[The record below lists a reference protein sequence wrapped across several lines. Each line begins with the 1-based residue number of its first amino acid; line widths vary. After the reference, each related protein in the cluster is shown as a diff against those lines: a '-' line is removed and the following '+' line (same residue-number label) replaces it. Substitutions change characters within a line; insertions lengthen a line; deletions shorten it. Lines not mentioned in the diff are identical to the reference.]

1 MIRRYG
7 GGVAGTLAVL
17 LAWDLIAL
25 AGFGRG
31 AIPTPVGVVHRLL
44 DDGWSLYWPN
54 IKGTGWEAL
63 RGFLWGNLI
72 AIAMAIVVMLVPPL
86 ERVITQ
92 VAVASYCLPIIAVG
106 PILTVVF
113 SGDTPM
119 VTMAALQ
126 VVFTTLIG
134 VLAGLRAA
142 DRTSLDLIRAYGGG
156 RWQQLRRVRVVAA
169 LPSSF
174 AALKIAAPA
183 AVLGAII
190 GEFLGGVKGGG
201 LGPAMVVAQQQLNV
215 ERTWGIALVSGAL
228 AGLGYGAV
236 ALITRLA
243 TPWASSGGT
252 S

>member
-1 MIRRYG
+1 LTRSWLG
-7 GGVAGTLAVL
+7 GLLGTTAVL
-17 LAWDLIAL
+17 LLWELIAL
-25 AGFGRG
+25 SGLGKG
-31 AIPTPVGVVHRLL
+31 AVPTPTGVAARLV

-54 IKGTGWEAL
+54 VKGTAWEAL
-63 RGFLWGNLI
+63 RGYLWGNCI
-72 AIAMAIVVMLVPPL
+72 AIALAIVVILLPPL

-92 VAVASYCLPIIAVG
+92 LAVASYCLPIIAVG

-142 DRTSLDLIRAYGGG
+142 DRTSLDLITAYGGG
-156 RWQQLRRVRVVAA
+156 RWQQLRRVRLAAA
-169 LPSSF
+169 LPSSL

-201 LGPAMVVAQQQLNV
+201 LGPAMIVAQEQLNV
-215 ERTWGIALVSGAL
+215 DRTWGIALVSGAL
-228 AGLGYGAV
+228 AGAGYGLV
-236 ALITRLA
+236 ALVARLIA
-243 TPWASSGGT
+243 PWSRGSTT